1 MKKLIPKLLLTSLL
15 FGCSLKVTHPQKG
28 ESVFNSHR
36 PTPEMSESLKEDLIF
51 CQNFSNEMLVKSG
64 MRSYRDGHATIKDC
78 LRRKGWQFY

>member
-1 MKKLIPKLLLTSLL
+1 MPKLLLTSLL